1 MPYQIEKRKGP
12 KPWKIIRKTDG
23 KVVGS
28 SSSKGD
34 AMASVRDRFA
44 GEHSPDW
51 KKINNLSRE

>member
-28 SSSKGD
+28 SSSQAD
-34 AMASVRDRFA
+34 AKSSVRARLA
-44 GEHSPDW
+44 GEHGW
-51 KKINNLSRE
+51 TGTKNK